1 MGARTIPV
9 VVITLVAAVVL
20 PTGGCSKQISDKNI
34 ELVDATDASELVE
47 GRQRLFGLA
56 GTATGAFVDPRSAR
70 KYREGHIPGAVSL
83 PFQNLTKE
91 SARLE
96 GYDVLIIYG
105 SGYDDQLAL
114 GMSKR
119 LMELGFK
126 DVRTLRGGL
135 QAWTA
140 AGNDVETGE

>member
-9 VVITLVAAVVL
+9 ITLVAALIL
-20 PTGGCSKQISDKNI
+20 PTAGCSRQISDKNI
-34 ELVDATDASELVE
+34 ELVDATDASELIE

-56 GTATGAFVDPRSAR
+56 GTASATFVDPRSAR
-70 KYREGHIPGAVSL
+70 RYREGHIPGAISL
-83 PFQNLTKE
+83 PFQNLSTE

-96 GYDVLIIYG
+96 AYDVLIIYG
-105 SGYDDQLAL
+105 NGYDDELAF

-126 DVRTLRGGL
+126 DVRTLHGGL